1 MANDGRCQMVA
12 LLLLA
17 NYAEWCR
24 IKRKRKGKIIMCE
37 AWISFAGTVLGG
49 GLTLLGVAIT
59 IRYYKAQEAKD
70 AESERNAGI
79 MMFYNF
85 LLTKVNLLKKIY
97 DYRSD
102 DERKTII
109 QGGCVYTESE
119 NLFLYER
126 IHYLK
131 SIVSE
136 DELLELLAFMGQ
148 LQQYEAVRRNC
159 EIELDKNNMV
169 IHTIEY
175 NKQLDNCYG
184 RLDTDSEKGIC
195 GILDILCK
203 IEAYLENG
211 KK

>member
-1 MANDGRCQMVA
+1 MNGRQ
-12 LLLLA
+12 LF
-17 NYAEWCR
+17 
-24 IKRKRKGKIIMCE
+24 KGDVFI
-37 AWISFAGTVLGG
+37 
-49 GLTLLGVAIT
+49 
-59 IRYYKAQEAKD
+59 Q
-70 AESERNAGI
+70 NQ
-79 MMFYNF
+79 
-85 LLTKVNLLKKIY
+85 KIY
-97 DYRSD
+97 
-102 DERKTII
+102 
-109 QGGCVYTESE
+109 
-119 NLFLYER
+119 FLYER